1 MRPTNVPIP
10 DSEEL
15 AAALGDVVDDYL
27 ERRAAGERP
36 DVSEYAEQ
44 HPEIA
49 DLIRQSLRALE
60 VVGDTVASA
69 GESLDES
76 SIVTPKT
83 LGDFRIFGELGR
95 GGMGIVYEAHQISM
109 GRDVAL
115 KVLPLAAL
123 ARERGVQ
130 RFHNEV
136 RAAAALDHPNIV
148 SIYSVGEERG
158 VHYYAM
164 RLIRGQ
170 SLAAVIR
177 ELATNPN
184 IQTRISSEV
193 HEDHQSSSFFRSA
206 AELGVQA
213 AEALQHAHDQGILH
227 RDIKPSNLMLDAEGD
242 LFITDFGLARIE
254 SDVGM
259 TMTGDMVGTLRYMS
273 PEQALGKRGVVDHR
287 CDIYALGVTLY
298 ELLTLRPPFNGADR
312 RRIASTNRF

>member
-1 MRPTNVPIP
+1 M
-10 DSEEL
+10 
-15 AAALGDVVDDYL
+15 
-27 ERRAAGERP
+27 
-36 DVSEYAEQ
+36 
-44 HPEIA
+44 
-49 DLIRQSLRALE
+49 
-60 VVGDTVASA
+60 
-69 GESLDES
+69 
-76 SIVTPKT
+76 
-83 LGDFRIFGELGR
+83 
-95 GGMGIVYEAHQISM
+95 
-109 GRDVAL
+109 
-115 KVLPLAAL
+115 
-123 ARERGVQ
+123 
-130 RFHNEV
+130 

-184 IQTRISSEV
+184 IQTCISSEV
-193 HEDHQSSSFFRSA
+193 HEDHQSSNFFRSA

-213 AEALQHAHDQGILH
+213 AEALQHAHDLGVLH
-227 RDIKPSNLMLDAEGD
+227 RDIKPSNLMLDASGD

-312 RRIASTNRF
+312 QELLRQIAFEEPPKLRTINPSIPADLQTIVLKAIERDRDQRYESAGELAADLTRVPERSSDQSETADNSATCG